1 MKTKT
6 KKKNLIATVLLILL
20 SATIVAS
27 AFSQVNAAT
36 MTGWKEPRA
45 FLGLSRNPI
54 GVGQTE
60 ILDVG
65 IPDPIQ
71 TGSGWVG
78 LSVAITKPDGTNTTI
93 NDITTDPAGST
104 GVVFVPDQVG
114 NYTLQTHFPEQW
126 SNYSTVGQILP
137 QTPINILYKAAD
149 SPTVILTVQAAPVSD
164 GYPYVPL
171 PTEYWTRPI
180 NSQLFAWYSIGGN
193 WLTPWSTNPNQN
205 FLVDGNDQSPMS
217 AHVLWTKPLSAGG
230 LVGAPMNSSGYDVGE
245 AYEYQFSGTIV
256 MNGVLYYNLFP
267 STYASAQKI
276 LVAVD
281 IRTGQ
286 ELWRQSGVTVVRGQL
301 FDFSTENQ
309 HGSFATI
316 WATSGTTWLAYDA
329 MTGDWLYNFTN
340 VPSGTVMTGPS
351 GEILILTVN
360 LANGYMTLWNSS
372 AVVGARGGAYGV
384 PMAWNEW
391 RPWGRNINATG
402 PVPVSPETPTGY
414 SGYSWNVTI
423 PTGLPGSVVYAWP
436 DDLVYGYWRGANVT
450 NQVTIQTTPTDQF
463 YAWAVSLKP
472 QSRGTLLWNKTEAL
486 PAGNI
491 TITSARG
498 PQDDQ
503 SRTFCVLL
511 KETRQWMGFNL
522 DTGNYLWTTA
532 AQGFMDQ
539 YGQIGATWGNN
550 GVIAYGHLYAIHYD
564 GILYCYDI
572 TTGKTLWTYANADQ
586 YGTELRNTNFP
597 SDIAMITNGMIV
609 ITPSEFNP
617 LIPRP
622 SGAYTV
628 CLNATTGEVIWKLN
642 FAAPGGGSKPVIGD
656 NIIAG
661 FNEYDNQIYSIGK
674 GPSAVSVQAPSAAIA
689 LGNSLVISGTVK
701 DISTGTTQSDI
712 APRFPNGVPAVSD
725 DSMTEWM
732 QYVYMQLP
740 RPTNTTGVPVTLSVV
755 DANGN
760 YRQIGTVTSD
770 SEGFYS
776 LNWKPDITGPYT
788 VIANFAGSNSYWPSS
803 AEAAFAVDSGAP
815 TASPYPVT
823 VLPPTEMYIG
833 AAAVA
838 IIIAIAIVGVVMVLM
853 LRKRP

>member
-1 MKTKT
+1 MK
-6 KKKNLIATVLLILL
+6 
-20 SATIVAS
+20 
-27 AFSQVNAAT
+27 
-36 MTGWKEPRA
+36 
-45 FLGLSRNPI
+45 
-54 GVGQTE
+54 
-60 ILDVG
+60 
-65 IPDPIQ
+65 
-71 TGSGWVG
+71 
-78 LSVAITKPDGTNTTI
+78 ITKPDGTNTTI
-93 NDITTDPAGST
+93 DDITTDPAGSV

-114 NYTLQTHFPEQW
+114 NYSLRAHFPEQW
-126 SNYSTVGQILP
+126 SNSTGGGFGGSAA
-137 QTPINILYKAAD
+137 NILYKAAD
-149 SPTVILTVQAAPVSD
+149 SPTVILTVQTEPVPNS
-164 GYPYVPL
+164 YPFVPL

-180 NSQLFAWYSIGGN
+180 NSQLYAWYSIGGN

-205 FLVDGNDQSPMS
+205 FYVTGNDQSPRS

-230 LVGAPMNSSGYDVGE
+230 LVGAPLNNSGYDVGE
-245 AYEYQFSGTIV
+245 AYEYQFAGTIV
-256 MNGVLYYNLFP
+256 MNGILYYNLFP
-267 STYASAQKI
+267 STYANAQKI

-301 FDFSTENQ
+301 FDFSVENQ
-309 HGSFATI
+309 HGSFAAI

-329 MTGDWLYNFTN
+329 MTGGWLYNFTN

-351 GEILILTVN
+351 GEILILTVSS
-360 LANGYMTLWNSS
+360 ANGYMTLWNSS
-372 AVVGARGGAYGV
+372 AVVGARGGAFGQA
-384 PMAWNEW
+384 MAWNEW
-391 RPWGRNINATG
+391 RPWGKNINATA
-402 PVPVSPETPTGY
+402 PVPVSVETPTGY
-414 SGYSWNVTI
+414 SGYSWNVSI
-423 PTGLPGSVVYAWP
+423 PKGLPGSVVYAWP
-436 DDLVYGYWRGANVT
+436 DDLVYGYSRGASVT

-503 SRTFCVLL
+503 SRTFCILL

-522 DTGNYLWTTA
+522 DTGNYLWTTES
-532 AQGFMDQ
+532 QHFMDQ

-550 GVIAYGHLYAIHYD
+550 GAIAYGHLYTIHYG

-572 TTGKTLWTYANADQ
+572 TTGKTLWTYENADQ

-597 SDIAMITNGMIV
+597 SDIVMMTNGMIV

-674 GPSAVSVQAPSAAIA
+674 NPVCRKCTSS
-689 LGNSLVISGTVK
+689 ISCHNF
-701 DISTGTTQSDI
+701 
-712 APRFPNGVPAVSD
+712 RN
-725 DSMTEWM
+725 
-732 QYVYMQLP
+732 QLSNQ
-740 RPTNTTGVPVTLSVV
+740 RNCHRHFG
-755 DANGN
+755 
-760 YRQIGTVTSD
+760 RH
-770 SEGFYS
+770 YS
-776 LNWKPDITGPYT
+776 K
-788 VIANFAGSNSYWPSS
+788 
-803 AEAAFAVDSGAP
+803 
-815 TASPYPVT
+815 
-823 VLPPTEMYIG
+823 
-833 AAAVA
+833 
-838 IIIAIAIVGVVMVLM
+838 
-853 LRKRP
+853 